1 MRLVGKKALV
11 TGGSH
16 GIGKAIALTY
26 AREGADVALTYRGR
40 EEGARDT
47 ARQIEALG
55 RRALVLRAEMTDL
68 DGLAGVV
75 DETIAALGDLDVLVN
90 NAGGGRGDALL
101 ELTLDDWRYTL
112 DLCVTAPFV
121 LA

>member
-1 MRLVGKKALV
+1 MRLEGKIALV

-16 GIGKAIALTY
+16 GIGKAIALTF
-26 AREGADVALTYRGR
+26 AREGADVAITYRGN

-55 RRALVLRAEMTDL
+55 RRALVRLAEMTDL
-68 DGLAGVV
+68 DDCPRVV
-75 DETIAALGDLDVLVN
+75 DETIRDLGRLDVLVN

-101 ELTLDDWRYTL
+101 ELSLGEWRDTP
-112 DLCVTAPFV
+112 APFV
-121 LA
+121 PPP